1 MLPFLDTNV
10 FLRHLTQDDAEFSPR
25 ATAYLERIE
34 FDGLRVQTAAT
45 VIFEVVFT
53 LQGKVYRQ
61 TREMIRDAFLPLIEL
76 PGIVLPGKQYVRD
89 AFALYVD
96 LRLPFAD
103 AYHAVIVIRDDL
115 GGIVTFDTDFDRIPG
130 IQRIE
135 P

>member
-1 MLPFLDTNV
+1 M
-10 FLRHLTQDDAEFSPR
+10 
-25 ATAYLERIE
+25 ERIE
-34 FDGLRVQTAAT
+34 RGEMRVQTAAT
-45 VIFEVVFT
+45 VIFEVVIT

-61 TREMIRDAFLPLIEL
+61 TREMIRDALLPLIEM

-89 AFALYVD
+89 ALDLYVD

-103 AYHAVIVIRDDL
+103 AYHAAIVKDDGL
-115 GGIVTFDTDFDRIPG
+115 GGIVTFDIDFDRIPG